1 MMLRT
6 CTVQV
11 NLDFAD
17 EADMRRK
24 LRVGLALQPLATA
37 LFANSP
43 FTEGRP
49 NGFLSARA
57 NVWTDTDADRTGI
70 PALMLED
77 NFTFERYVDWLLDV
91 PMYFVARNGR
101 LIDVAGASF
110 RDYMAGRVEALAGL
124 TPTISDF
131 TDHITTVFPEV
142 RLKTFLEMR
151 GADAG
156 TPAMMLAQS
165 ALWVG
170 LLYDETALSAAHN
183 LVAPYSHADLLAL
196 RAAVPREGL
205 AADLAGRPLR
215 TVAREALAIAASGLH
230 ARGLGEEVY
239 LSPLHEI
246 VAGAHTQAEH
256 WLARYETA
264 WGGDV
269 TRIFAEAEV

>member
-1 MMLRT
+1 ML
-6 CTVQV
+6 
-11 NLDFAD
+11 A
-17 EADMRRK
+17 
-24 LRVGLALQPLATA
+24 
-37 LFANSP
+37 
-43 FTEGRP
+43 
-49 NGFLSARA
+49 
-57 NVWTDTDADRTGI
+57 
-70 PALMLED
+70 ED
-77 NFTFERYVDWLLDV
+77 FTFERYVDWLLDV

-110 RDYMAGRVEALAGL
+110 RDYLAGRVEALAGL

-170 LLYDETALSAAHN
+170 LLYDETALSAAHD

-205 AADLAGRPLR
+205 A
-215 TVAREALAIAASGLH
+215 IAASGLH
-230 ARGLGEEVY
+230 ARGLGEEEY